1 MSVMVGANNR
11 PLGSI
16 RRGCDDDHISTELM
30 YSRRPCPPIGRRMC
44 CALPL
49 RSRPRQRDSGVKRRR
64 LRLYN
69 NGADSC
75 RTTPSIA
82 GQTVIAFPENFRPHR
97 PAGEAPLAAGMP
109 RPTDR
114 APPPKTSPG
123 ATRRR
128 SDPDIPSARSSSGGQ
143 AVSSRPARIYSP
155 SSSASGG
162 LGCFGLRR
170 GRSGR
175 SGRSTTF
182 WRNWPALSDRAIGFR
197 RSLPAAILRL
207 LAIQRPRKR

>member
-11 PLGSI
+11 PLHSI
-16 RRGCDDDHISTELM
+16 RDGCDGDHTSTELM
-30 YSRRPCPPIGRRMC
+30 YSRRPCPPIGRRLC
-44 CALPL
+44 RALPL
-49 RSRPRQRDSGVKRRR
+49 RSRPRQRASGVSRRL

-69 NGADSC
+69 HGADLC
-75 RTTPSIA
+75 RTTPSVT

-97 PAGEAPLAAGMP
+97 PATEVPLAAGTS

-114 APPPKTSPG
+114 APPLRTSPG

-128 SDPDIPSARSSSGGQ
+128 SDPDIPLARSSSRGQ
-143 AVSSRPARIYSP
+143 AVSSRSAGVYSP

-162 LGCFGLRR
+162 LGYFGLRR